1 MDAIMR
7 SEHRRQAQAR
17 RRPPQQA
24 RRVFF
29 PCTDAGE
36 FPQVDAT
43 KPLELMIAATD
54 STGEPAVWL
63 TDAWWIDAV
72 QLWKNQPVTVHLL
85 ATPGSLLNPVILH
98 QLNMLKRIV
107 PQWKVVAEG
116 YVGDI
121 HGSER
126 LEYLAMS
133 AYDDV
138 RLIDGHR
145 PGSAIGS
152 MSITLA
158 EVCARIG
165 EIQAKH
171 RISRPI
177 ITTLSSP
184 TQMPTSD
191 PQQPAGYETGFGPAD
206 PAASAKATAAV

>member
-17 RRPPQQA
+17 RRPPQQPQ
-24 RRVFF
+24 RVFF
-29 PCTDAGE
+29 PCAGAGE
-36 FPQVDAT
+36 CPQVDAT

-54 STGEPAVWL
+54 STGEPAIWL

-72 QLWKNQPVTVHLL
+72 QLWKDQPVTVHLL

-138 RLIDGHR
+138 QLIDGHR
-145 PGSAIGS
+145 PGSPIGS

-171 RISRPI
+171 RIARPI

-184 TQMPTSD
+184 TQMPD
-191 PQQPAGYETGFGPAD
+191 PQQPAGYETGLGPVDA
-206 PAASAKATAAV
+206 AASAGATAVV